1 MNTPETP
8 DSDGEDKIL
17 NEPMEIDFVQKKDP
31 ATDVVTTKCKIKR
44 LVIPGAVVDPG
55 ANFAIM
61 TDDIAKRLKLK
72 IDTSERHDLKG
83 VATVPIESLGTARNV
98 PVYFAPGCTIYS
110 DFAVIKNHLGK
121 PMLILPNTLLDK
133 YNYDLFASK
142 RELRLECNGKEFFIP
157 INMHKVKNKL
167 EVNCANITPECV
179 DLPAPNKVF
188 QDLQD
193 ISEDDTLK
201 KK

>member
-1 MNTPETP
+1 M
-8 DSDGEDKIL
+8 K
-17 NEPMEIDFVQKKDP
+17 IDFFKKKDP
-31 ATDVVTTKCKIKR
+31 ATDVVTTKCKIKH
-44 LVIPGAVVDPG
+44 LIIPGAVVDPG

-61 TDDIAKRLKLK
+61 TDDIAKRLNLR

-83 VATVPIESLGTARNV
+83 IATVPIESLGMTRNV
-98 PVYFAPGCTIYS
+98 PVYFAPGYTIYS

-133 YNYDLFASK
+133 YNYDLLALK

-167 EVNCANITPECV
+167 EVNCVTTTSECN
-179 DLPAPNKVF
+179 DLLAPNKVSQNL
-188 QDLQD
+188 QDL
-193 ISEDDTLK
+193 SEENTLK
-201 KK
+201 KSKL